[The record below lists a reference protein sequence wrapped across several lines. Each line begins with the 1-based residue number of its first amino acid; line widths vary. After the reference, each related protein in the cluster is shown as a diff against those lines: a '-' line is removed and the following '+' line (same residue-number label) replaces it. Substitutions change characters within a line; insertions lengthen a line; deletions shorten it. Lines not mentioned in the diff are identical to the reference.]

1 MNKFVLKQDIDKSK
15 IIVANNT
22 SDNNNNEA
30 DLIVFNRIIKDNEKI
45 LSESDGYDLLVSFWN
60 VQGLRGKLQNY
71 SVREF
76 LDSNDIIGITET
88 WLLNLSSAEKNIL
101 SQNHSIINS
110 NAQRKSKFGR
120 PARGISLLI
129 KKSLGDIL
137 YQYISEYF
145 IVAIIKVDS
154 NIKSRW
160 NYLYLGLI
168 VIYLPPALDKRSV
181 LRIVQNY
188 IERWSFLVQQW
199 IIGGDFNARI
209 GENIDTEF
217 FQNFDNISGSR
228 SSKDK
233 LLNMDGKVLL
243 DFVQDSQLLIL
254 NGRLKGDIP
263 AEFTFV
269 SPNGKSTVDYVICSE
284 CMIDYCESLSVLEND
299 LSDHFPIQLVLKYYK
314 DIRREKRI
322 EKEHTLSNDF
332 KPSYN
337 KQKLLNEFQKII
349 EDMLSLEED
358 NQPVANYLRLT
369 TKLEEYRFGKC
380 LSPYKQI
387 YKCDWYDNTCYIQKI
402 KKQKSLK
409 VFRKTNTKE
418 SLMKYLQNKRIYIN
432 LIKAKKKKYFSNISK
447 ILTES
452 RDTRVFWSTINGFR
466 KKKSDYRAYT
476 RIEHDKW
483 IEYFQEFSENY
494 LLNYNQTQ
502 KVYKL
507 SQVTNH
513 SELIK
518 AEEVQNRIK
527 KLKDKST
534 PGPDKIP
541 NSLIKLLPLELIT
554 YVTK

>member
-1 MNKFVLKQDIDKSK
+1 MNNFSLKQDIDKSK
-15 IIVANNT
+15 IIVVNNI
-22 SDNNNNEA
+22 SDNNNNEV
-30 DLIVFNRIIKDNEKI
+30 DLVVNRITKDNEKI
-45 LSESDGYDLLVSFWN
+45 LSENDGYDLLVSFWN

-71 SVREF
+71 SVRKF
-76 LDSNDIIGITET
+76 LESNDIIGITET
-88 WLLNLSSAEKNIL
+88 WMLKLSIAEKNIL
-101 SQNHSIINS
+101 SQNHSIIYS

-120 PARGISLLI
+120 PARGIFLLI
-129 KKSLGDIL
+129 KKSLGDIF

-145 IVAIIKVDS
+145 IVAIINVES

-160 NYLYLGLI
+160 NYVYLGLI

-181 LRIVQNY
+181 LRIVHNY

-209 GENIDTEF
+209 GENTDTEF
-217 FQNFDNISGSR
+217 PQNYDNISGR
-228 SSKDK
+228 RTSKDK

-243 DFVQDSQLLIL
+243 DFVQDSQLIIL

-284 CMIDYCESLSVLEND
+284 CMIDYCESLSVLEYD

-322 EKEHTLSNDF
+322 EKEHTFNIDF

-337 KQKLLNEFQKII
+337 KQKLLNEFQNII
-349 EDMLSLEED
+349 EYMLTLEED
-358 NQPVANYLRLT
+358 KQPIANYLRLT
-369 TKLEEYRFGKC
+369 TKLDEYRFGKC
-380 LSPYKQI
+380 LSPYKQT
-387 YKCDWYDNTCYIQKI
+387 YKCEC
-402 KKQKSLK
+402 KKEEI
-409 VFRKTNTKE
+409 FF
-418 SLMKYLQNKRIYIN
+418 KYKQDINSFKRYQSF
-432 LIKAKKKKYFSNISK
+432 L
-447 ILTES
+447 
-452 RDTRVFWSTINGFR
+452 VTINGFR
-466 KKKSDYRAYT
+466 KKKTDYRAYT

-483 IEYFQEFSENY
+483 IKYFQEFSENY

-502 KVYKL
+502 MEHKL

-518 AEEVQNRIK
+518 VEEVQNRIK
-527 KLKDKST
+527 KLKDKTT
-534 PGPDKIP
+534 PGPDMIP

-554 YVTK
+554 YVTNNSMNSIIKA